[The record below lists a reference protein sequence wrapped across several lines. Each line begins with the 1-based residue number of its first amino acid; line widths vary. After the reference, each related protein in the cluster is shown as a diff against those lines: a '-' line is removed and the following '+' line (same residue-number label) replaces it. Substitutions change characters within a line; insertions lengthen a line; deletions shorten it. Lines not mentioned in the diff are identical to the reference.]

1 MNAQLRLPLARE
13 PDYSRARFAVS
24 PANAAA
30 LALVSGWTTGAL
42 ALIGPAGSGKTHLT
56 RIWATETGARALSH
70 PPRDVAALAGQRLVI
85 ENAERW
91 PDPECLFHLL
101 NMVQVSGA
109 LVLTSPLAPALWPA
123 ALPDL
128 RSRLNALVVA
138 ELAEPDDAVLSAVLT
153 ALFAERHIRPTPDVI
168 PYLLYRMERS
178 IPAAR
183 RVVEHLDEA
192 AAQQRREVNRALAIE
207 IMGDPGTG
215 NLFG

>member
-30 LALVSGWTTGAL
+30 LALLGGWNSGAL
-42 ALIGPAGSGKTHLT
+42 ALIGPEGSGKTHLAN
-56 RIWATETGARALSH
+56 IWAAETGARILTA

-85 ENAERW
+85 ESAEAW
-91 PDPECLFHLL
+91 PDAESLFHLL
-101 NMVQVSGA
+101 NMTQVSGA
-109 LVLTSPLAPALWPA
+109 LILTSRLAPSLWPA

-128 RSRLNALVVA
+128 RSRLNALMVA
-138 ELAEPDDAVLSAVLT
+138 ELAEPDDAVLGAVLA

-183 RVVEHLDEA
+183 QLVEHLDEA